1 MRRSIQGASPKR
13 KRKITIPHDHGVQT
27 SDAEIQDSVRESE
40 PQQIELEMQNEDL
53 RKSLTEVEEARRKY
67 ADLYDFAPIGYFTFD
82 KKGCILEANATG
94 AFLLGIDKRQL
105 AGVPFISFLNS
116 RYQTI
121 FYSHL
126 QKARELH
133 KKQTRRVRLTRID
146 GHPFDALIE
155 TIAVTGASGKFDQY
169 RSSILDLSEMGTLG
183 EPINDIDRKHRK
195 LVEEL
200 QQGTWS
206 IDRDGYTI
214 FVNPRMAEMLGYTV
228 DEMRGKHLFEFMN
241 EEGKD
246 IAAHYIERCRQGI
259 KEQYDFEFIS
269 KDGTRIYGALES
281 SPIFDD
287 QGNYAG
293 AVASVMDITERK
305 QAEVRDLLAREV
317 LELLNRLEGSPD
329 TVRDILQ
336 LIKKNTCFEAV
347 GIRLREGDDFPYYE
361 TNGFSEDFIQAERY
375 LCARDEEGKIIR
387 DGQGNPVLECMCGNI
402 LRGRTDPALP
412 FFTEGGSFWSNCT
425 TELLAST
432 TEKDRQARTRNRCN
446 GEGYE
451 SVGLI
456 PLSSG
461 DEIIGLLQLNDRR
474 RNQFTPEMIRF
485 FEGLGAS
492 IGIALSRKQ
501 AEEALRESEEKYR
514 LVVEN
519 AGEAIII
526 AQDGMLKFVNLA
538 AIKLLGYSEEELT
551 STPFTE
557 FIHQEDR
564 QLVFDRYAK
573 RLKGE
578 ELFPVYSFRVVTK
591 EGIVKWVEIHAAVV
605 PWQGRPATL
614 NFLHDITDRRHAEK
628 ALRTSARELR
638 TSKHLLAKTF
648 SSLREAILIIDAKSM
663 NIIDCNASTVQI
675 FGYAREELIGQTTAF
690 LHVNEDPLMHFSEYL
705 YPANEKNG
713 FLFLPEFTMKRK
725 DGSIFPAEHSVTALE
740 NEGGEII
747 GWVSVIRDVT
757 EQKKADDERQNLEL
771 QLRQVQKLEAI
782 GTLAGG
788 IAHDFNNILASI
800 IGYTELAFSEELP
813 DKASSDLQHVLKAAE
828 RARNLVAQ
836 ILSFSR
842 PGKAE
847 KRTLQI
853 SHIIQEAL
861 KLLRP
866 SLPSTIDIKRQIKVK
881 SDSVL
886 ADPSHIHQIIMNLC
900 TNAAHAMRAQ
910 GGALTVA
917 LGELEVYPDDVPIHP
932 KLGPG
937 SYLDLS
943 VSDTGHGIHPDIMDR
958 IFDPFFTT
966 KIPEEGTGIG
976 LAVVYGIVNNMGG
989 VITVHS
995 EPGSGT
1001 NFHVYLPKSSS
1012 EPIAESRREDAIP
1025 TGTERILLVDDE
1037 ADIADMDRQ
1046 ILQRLGYSVVS
1057 TTSSPEALKIF
1068 KDQPHQ
1074 FDLVITDQTMPKMTG
1089 IDLSREIK
1097 RIRSDVPIIL
1107 FSGLANIAEE
1117 KMKDNGISRY
1127 LTKPMSLP
1135 QLACAVREALDEY
1148 GKKGE

>member
-1 MRRSIQGASPKR
+1 
-13 KRKITIPHDHGVQT
+13 
-27 SDAEIQDSVRESE
+27 
-40 PQQIELEMQNEDL
+40 
-53 RKSLTEVEEARRKY
+53 
-67 ADLYDFAPIGYFTFD
+67 
-82 KKGCILEANATG
+82 
-94 AFLLGIDKRQL
+94 
-105 AGVPFISFLNS
+105 
-116 RYQTI
+116 
-121 FYSHL
+121 
-126 QKARELH
+126 
-133 KKQTRRVRLTRID
+133 
-146 GHPFDALIE
+146 
-155 TIAVTGASGKFDQY
+155 
-169 RSSILDLSEMGTLG
+169 
-183 EPINDIDRKHRK
+183 
-195 LVEEL
+195 
-200 QQGTWS
+200 
-206 IDRDGYTI
+206 
-214 FVNPRMAEMLGYTV
+214 
-228 DEMRGKHLFEFMN
+228 
-241 EEGKD
+241 
-246 IAAHYIERCRQGI
+246 
-259 KEQYDFEFIS
+259 
-269 KDGTRIYGALES
+269 
-281 SPIFDD
+281 
-287 QGNYAG
+287 
-293 AVASVMDITERK
+293 
-305 QAEVRDLLAREV
+305 
-317 LELLNRLEGSPD
+317 
-329 TVRDILQ
+329 
-336 LIKKNTCFEAV
+336 
-347 GIRLREGDDFPYYE
+347 
-361 TNGFSEDFIQAERY
+361 
-375 LCARDEEGKIIR
+375 
-387 DGQGNPVLECMCGNI
+387 
-402 LRGRTDPALP
+402 
-412 FFTEGGSFWSNCT
+412 
-425 TELLAST
+425 
-432 TEKDRQARTRNRCN
+432 
-446 GEGYE
+446 
-451 SVGLI
+451 
-456 PLSSG
+456 
-461 DEIIGLLQLNDRR
+461 
-474 RNQFTPEMIRF
+474 
-485 FEGLGAS
+485 
-492 IGIALSRKQ
+492 
-501 AEEALRESEEKYR
+501 
-514 LVVEN
+514 
-519 AGEAIII
+519 
-526 AQDGMLKFVNLA
+526 
-538 AIKLLGYSEEELT
+538 
-551 STPFTE
+551 
-557 FIHQEDR
+557 
-564 QLVFDRYAK
+564 
-573 RLKGE
+573 
-578 ELFPVYSFRVVTK
+578 
-591 EGIVKWVEIHAAVV
+591 
-605 PWQGRPATL
+605 
-614 NFLHDITDRRHAEK
+614 
-628 ALRTSARELR
+628 
-638 TSKHLLAKTF
+638 
-648 SSLREAILIIDAKSM
+648 
-663 NIIDCNASTVQI
+663 
-675 FGYAREELIGQTTAF
+675 
-690 LHVNEDPLMHFSEYL
+690 
-705 YPANEKNG
+705 
-713 FLFLPEFTMKRK
+713 
-725 DGSIFPAEHSVTALE
+725 
-740 NEGGEII
+740 
-747 GWVSVIRDVT
+747 
-757 EQKKADDERQNLEL
+757 
-771 QLRQVQKLEAI
+771 
-782 GTLAGG
+782 
-788 IAHDFNNILASI
+788 
-800 IGYTELAFSEELP
+800 
-813 DKASSDLQHVLKAAE
+813 
-828 RARNLVAQ
+828 VAQ